1 MVYDILQAQSNMAE
15 VEQAVRKC
23 GSVIFG
29 GRVLRSAGDGRCRNG
44 HWALHV
50 LLALELYQ
58 WDVLPALL
66 GEPVAEAW
74 LKLEDKRSDIRGIRT
89 SLMRTMSVPAYVH
102 GQLCFQ
108 HEWPKRLTS
117 LPQYPGTTLLPTT
130 AGQGVR
136 TW

>member
-1 MVYDILQAQSNMAE
+1 VDEYCDQLETAGVVM
-15 VEQAVRKC
+15 
-23 GSVIFG
+23 GT
-29 GRVLRSAGDGRCRNG
+29 GRYMCYW
-44 HWALHV
+44 HWNSISGMCSQQRHHTHQRGALF
-50 LLALELYQ
+50 
-58 WDVLPALL
+58 PALL

-74 LKLEDKRSDIRGIRT
+74 LKSEDKRSDMRGIRT
-89 SLMRTMSVPAYVH
+89 SLMRTISVPAYVH

-117 LPQYPGTTLLPTT
+117 LPQYPETTLLPIT